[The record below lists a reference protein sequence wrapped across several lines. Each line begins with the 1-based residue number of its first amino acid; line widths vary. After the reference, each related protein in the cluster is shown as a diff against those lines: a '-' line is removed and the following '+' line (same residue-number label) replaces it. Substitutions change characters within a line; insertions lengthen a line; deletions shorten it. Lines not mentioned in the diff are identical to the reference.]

1 MNYDKTCIKS
11 DVCDMA
17 VCDYTL
23 CRHGF
28 WIDNLK
34 KKFSNVPEGQS
45 LNAVLA
51 DVGERL
57 LPCPFCG
64 HEKTVIISADTVCYV
79 ACEKKHCQTEGP
91 TKTTREDAINAW
103 NKRANVS

>member
-1 MNYDKTCIKS
+1 MNYLKNKILRNIADDIEHGYSADMILNKIKS
-11 DVCDMA
+11 NC
-17 VCDYTL
+17 YEKEKS
-23 CRHGF
+23 G
-28 WIDNLK
+28 NL
-34 KKFSNVPEGQS
+34 PEA
-45 LNAVLA
+45 NAVLA

>member
-1 MNYDKTCIKS
+1 MNDKCYEREDRCNDCPADFS
-11 DVCDMA
+11 DKQC
-17 VCDYTL
+17 Y
-23 CRHGF
+23 RF
-28 WIDNLK
+28 EK
-34 KKFSNVPEGQS
+34 E
-45 LNAVLA
+45 NANSGYPLLA

-91 TKTTREDAINAW
+91 TKTTSEDAINAW